1 MAEFNR
7 EEIDYEDQLRQSER
21 ERKDLK
27 NIIYELPVGLIT
39 VKGGNEL
46 TIDIANHEFCRMSGY
61 ELADFSME
69 KMSMA
74 QLIHMEDYMMFEDA
88 AEVCRRGKTSDEFE
102 ARIVTADQN
111 VIWAMFQFQIYT
123 YRSAVPYYLVSCW
136 DITERKKMENEIM
149 LVNERYHMLEEVSD
163 DIVLDYDVK
172 KQQFEI
178 PECYLK
184 FAEDKSVKYAGIEEL
199 YGAIHPDDR
208 ERFQKIFETALQ
220 REMKGTA
227 EYRLRQGGKE
237 SGKYAYFRTCY
248 QSIADY
254 DGKISHIIGRS
265 YDIST
270 ERAVR
275 EKLLREVQLDPLT
288 RIYNKTASGEI
299 VDAFLEK
306 STQGTHVLYV
316 IDIDDFKKIND
327 TFGHTVG
334 DMVISDIATLIR
346 EQFTDEAVVGRVGGD
361 EFMVFVKDTSL
372 QEAEAKAEQLCTNVQ
387 KTLSGDGAVIV
398 VTLSVG
404 MAVTG
409 KDGYDYS
416 TLFERA
422 DHAMYHIKK
431 NGKNHYGFAGET
443 EEGDCEGKYRTEEK
457 ENRRNLVADK
467 EFLNTAFS
475 LLSHARDINGSLN
488 VLLEQ
493 IGRKYQMNM
502 VSVFEYAPDGKN
514 MLLTNCWSDM
524 GQIYEKNILPI
535 TWPKLMKAEV
545 GEFVQTTPKWQ
556 EKRKKEWLEWSGN
569 AIPIQS
575 IAAVKFEY
583 SNGKTGCIDVGSVE
597 QGKQWRTEEIGTIC
611 ELSRVVAVFVT
622 LREKMQE
629 DQQAIH
635 KLKNRDRLT
644 GLYNME
650 AFRIKLVQL
659 LEAEENP
666 QENTYALTM
675 VDVNNFSYV
684 NENFGAEMGDSILK
698 EFSRLLERK
707 KVMAACRMYSDY
719 FLVLSRGKSQQEIR
733 RRVKEGNE
741 EFEAKLQERYPAGG
755 MKLSAGICF
764 LSGKSSFETILESAN
779 LARKY
784 AKEHNITSGV
794 VYIEKMRQTRD
805 EQVLIATRFHAAIQQ
820 FEMFL
825 QPKFRLKENT
835 IYGAEALA
843 RWHFGEDG
851 YLQPNRFVPALELM
865 GYIKDLDF
873 FILEQL
879 LKYMTKWKKSG
890 KSLFTISTN
899 FSRKHFENGGEA
911 FLQRMHETMDKYDID
926 PSYIEVEVTESVMT
940 EKLEDLKHC
949 MIELAQM
956 GFRIAIDDFGTGYS
970 SLSVLYEIPANVV
983 KIDKSFT
990 DKVMVDNKGE
1000 FVSQMGKFIRAA
1012 KEEIVVEGI
1021 ETEEQR
1027 QFLESHGFEY
1037 GQGYL
1042 FDRPI
1047 PADEFERKYL

>member
-1 MAEFNR
+1 
-7 EEIDYEDQLRQSER
+7 
-21 ERKDLK
+21 
-27 NIIYELPVGLIT
+27 
-39 VKGGNEL
+39 
-46 TIDIANHEFCRMSGY
+46 
-61 ELADFSME
+61 
-69 KMSMA
+69 
-74 QLIHMEDYMMFEDA
+74 
-88 AEVCRRGKTSDEFE
+88 
-102 ARIVTADQN
+102 
-111 VIWAMFQFQIYT
+111 
-123 YRSAVPYYLVSCW
+123 
-136 DITERKKMENEIM
+136 
-149 LVNERYHMLEEVSD
+149 
-163 DIVLDYDVK
+163 
-172 KQQFEI
+172 
-178 PECYLK
+178 
-184 FAEDKSVKYAGIEEL
+184 
-199 YGAIHPDDR
+199 
-208 ERFQKIFETALQ
+208 
-220 REMKGTA
+220 
-227 EYRLRQGGKE
+227 
-237 SGKYAYFRTCY
+237 
-248 QSIADY
+248 
-254 DGKISHIIGRS
+254 
-265 YDIST
+265 
-270 ERAVR
+270 
-275 EKLLREVQLDPLT
+275 
-288 RIYNKTASGEI
+288 
-299 VDAFLEK
+299 
-306 STQGTHVLYV
+306 
-316 IDIDDFKKIND
+316 
-327 TFGHTVG
+327 
-334 DMVISDIATLIR
+334 
-346 EQFTDEAVVGRVGGD
+346 
-361 EFMVFVKDTSL
+361 
-372 QEAEAKAEQLCTNVQ
+372 
-387 KTLSGDGAVIV
+387 
-398 VTLSVG
+398 
-404 MAVTG
+404 
-409 KDGYDYS
+409 
-416 TLFERA
+416 
-422 DHAMYHIKK
+422 
-431 NGKNHYGFAGET
+431 
-443 EEGDCEGKYRTEEK
+443 
-457 ENRRNLVADK
+457 
-467 EFLNTAFS
+467 
-475 LLSHARDINGSLN
+475 
-488 VLLEQ
+488 
-493 IGRKYQMNM
+493 M

-805 EQVLIATRFHAAIQQ
+805 EQVLIATRFHAAIQRGE

-926 PSYIEVEVTESVMT
+926 PSYIEVEVTERVMT

>member
-1 MAEFNR
+1 
-7 EEIDYEDQLRQSER
+7 
-21 ERKDLK
+21 
-27 NIIYELPVGLIT
+27 
-39 VKGGNEL
+39 
-46 TIDIANHEFCRMSGY
+46 
-61 ELADFSME
+61 
-69 KMSMA
+69 
-74 QLIHMEDYMMFEDA
+74 
-88 AEVCRRGKTSDEFE
+88 
-102 ARIVTADQN
+102 
-111 VIWAMFQFQIYT
+111 
-123 YRSAVPYYLVSCW
+123 
-136 DITERKKMENEIM
+136 
-149 LVNERYHMLEEVSD
+149 
-163 DIVLDYDVK
+163 
-172 KQQFEI
+172 
-178 PECYLK
+178 
-184 FAEDKSVKYAGIEEL
+184 
-199 YGAIHPDDR
+199 
-208 ERFQKIFETALQ
+208 
-220 REMKGTA
+220 
-227 EYRLRQGGKE
+227 
-237 SGKYAYFRTCY
+237 
-248 QSIADY
+248 
-254 DGKISHIIGRS
+254 
-265 YDIST
+265 
-270 ERAVR
+270 
-275 EKLLREVQLDPLT
+275 
-288 RIYNKTASGEI
+288 
-299 VDAFLEK
+299 
-306 STQGTHVLYV
+306 
-316 IDIDDFKKIND
+316 
-327 TFGHTVG
+327 
-334 DMVISDIATLIR
+334 
-346 EQFTDEAVVGRVGGD
+346 
-361 EFMVFVKDTSL
+361 
-372 QEAEAKAEQLCTNVQ
+372 
-387 KTLSGDGAVIV
+387 
-398 VTLSVG
+398 
-404 MAVTG
+404 
-409 KDGYDYS
+409 
-416 TLFERA
+416 
-422 DHAMYHIKK
+422 
-431 NGKNHYGFAGET
+431 
-443 EEGDCEGKYRTEEK
+443 
-457 ENRRNLVADK
+457 
-467 EFLNTAFS
+467 
-475 LLSHARDINGSLN
+475 
-488 VLLEQ
+488 
-493 IGRKYQMNM
+493 M

-805 EQVLIATRFHAAIQQ
+805 EQVLIATRFHAAIQRGE

>member
-1 MAEFNR
+1 
-7 EEIDYEDQLRQSER
+7 
-21 ERKDLK
+21 
-27 NIIYELPVGLIT
+27 
-39 VKGGNEL
+39 
-46 TIDIANHEFCRMSGY
+46 
-61 ELADFSME
+61 
-69 KMSMA
+69 
-74 QLIHMEDYMMFEDA
+74 
-88 AEVCRRGKTSDEFE
+88 
-102 ARIVTADQN
+102 
-111 VIWAMFQFQIYT
+111 
-123 YRSAVPYYLVSCW
+123 
-136 DITERKKMENEIM
+136 
-149 LVNERYHMLEEVSD
+149 
-163 DIVLDYDVK
+163 
-172 KQQFEI
+172 
-178 PECYLK
+178 
-184 FAEDKSVKYAGIEEL
+184 
-199 YGAIHPDDR
+199 
-208 ERFQKIFETALQ
+208 
-220 REMKGTA
+220 
-227 EYRLRQGGKE
+227 
-237 SGKYAYFRTCY
+237 
-248 QSIADY
+248 
-254 DGKISHIIGRS
+254 
-265 YDIST
+265 
-270 ERAVR
+270 
-275 EKLLREVQLDPLT
+275 
-288 RIYNKTASGEI
+288 
-299 VDAFLEK
+299 
-306 STQGTHVLYV
+306 
-316 IDIDDFKKIND
+316 
-327 TFGHTVG
+327 
-334 DMVISDIATLIR
+334 
-346 EQFTDEAVVGRVGGD
+346 
-361 EFMVFVKDTSL
+361 
-372 QEAEAKAEQLCTNVQ
+372 
-387 KTLSGDGAVIV
+387 
-398 VTLSVG
+398 
-404 MAVTG
+404 
-409 KDGYDYS
+409 
-416 TLFERA
+416 
-422 DHAMYHIKK
+422 
-431 NGKNHYGFAGET
+431 
-443 EEGDCEGKYRTEEK
+443 
-457 ENRRNLVADK
+457 
-467 EFLNTAFS
+467 
-475 LLSHARDINGSLN
+475 
-488 VLLEQ
+488 
-493 IGRKYQMNM
+493 M

-583 SNGKTGCIDVGSVE
+583 SNGKTGCIDAGSVE

-644 GLYNME
+644 GLYNLE
-650 AFRIKLVQL
+650 AFRTKLVQL
-659 LEAEENP
+659 LKAEENP

-698 EFSRLLERK
+698 EFSQLLERK
-707 KVMAACRMYSDY
+707 KVMTACRMYSDY
-719 FLVLSRGKSQQEIR
+719 FLVLSKGKSQQEIR

-805 EQVLIATRFHAAIQQ
+805 EQVLIATRFHAAIQRGE

-1042 FDRPI
+1042 FDRI
-1047 PADEFERKYL
+1047 CSSMKVMLA

>member
-1 MAEFNR
+1 MAEFNK

-46 TIDIANHEFCRMSGY
+46 MIDIANHEFCRMSGY
-61 ELADFSME
+61 RSSDFSME
-69 KMSMA
+69 KMCMA

-361 EFMVFVKDTSL
+361 EFMVFVKDSSL

-431 NGKNHYGFAGET
+431 NGKNHYGFAG
-443 EEGDCEGKYRTEEK
+443 GKYRTEEK

-644 GLYNME
+644 GLYNLE
-650 AFRIKLVQL
+650 AFRTKLVQL

-719 FLVLSRGKSQQEIR
+719 FLVLSKGKSQQEIR

-741 EFEAKLQERYPAGG
+741 EFETKLQERYPAGG

-805 EQVLIATRFHAAIQQ
+805 EQVLIATRFHAAIQRGE

>member
-1 MAEFNR
+1 MAEFNK

-39 VKGGNEL
+39 VKGRNEL

-61 ELADFSME
+61 RSADFSME
-69 KMSMA
+69 KMCMA

-208 ERFQKIFETALQ
+208 ERFQKMFETALQ

-237 SGKYAYFRTCY
+237 SGKYAYFRTRY

-644 GLYNME
+644 GLYNLE
-650 AFRIKLVQL
+650 AFRTKLVQL

-666 QENTYALTM
+666 
-675 VDVNNFSYV
+675 
-684 NENFGAEMGDSILK
+684 
-698 EFSRLLERK
+698 
-707 KVMAACRMYSDY
+707 
-719 FLVLSRGKSQQEIR
+719 QEIR

-805 EQVLIATRFHAAIQQ
+805 EQVLIATRFYAAIQRGE

-843 RWHFGEDG
+843 RWHFGEEG

-873 FILEQL
+873 FIFEQL
-879 LKYMTKWKKSG
+879 LKYMTKWKESG

-911 FLQRMHETMDKYDID
+911 FLQRIHETMAKYDID

-940 EKLEDLKHC
+940 EKLGDLKRC

-990 DKVMVDNKGE
+990 DKVMVDNRGE

>member
-1 MAEFNR
+1 
-7 EEIDYEDQLRQSER
+7 
-21 ERKDLK
+21 
-27 NIIYELPVGLIT
+27 
-39 VKGGNEL
+39 
-46 TIDIANHEFCRMSGY
+46 
-61 ELADFSME
+61 
-69 KMSMA
+69 
-74 QLIHMEDYMMFEDA
+74 
-88 AEVCRRGKTSDEFE
+88 
-102 ARIVTADQN
+102 
-111 VIWAMFQFQIYT
+111 
-123 YRSAVPYYLVSCW
+123 
-136 DITERKKMENEIM
+136 
-149 LVNERYHMLEEVSD
+149 
-163 DIVLDYDVK
+163 
-172 KQQFEI
+172 
-178 PECYLK
+178 
-184 FAEDKSVKYAGIEEL
+184 
-199 YGAIHPDDR
+199 
-208 ERFQKIFETALQ
+208 
-220 REMKGTA
+220 
-227 EYRLRQGGKE
+227 
-237 SGKYAYFRTCY
+237 
-248 QSIADY
+248 
-254 DGKISHIIGRS
+254 
-265 YDIST
+265 
-270 ERAVR
+270 
-275 EKLLREVQLDPLT
+275 
-288 RIYNKTASGEI
+288 
-299 VDAFLEK
+299 
-306 STQGTHVLYV
+306 
-316 IDIDDFKKIND
+316 
-327 TFGHTVG
+327 
-334 DMVISDIATLIR
+334 
-346 EQFTDEAVVGRVGGD
+346 
-361 EFMVFVKDTSL
+361 
-372 QEAEAKAEQLCTNVQ
+372 
-387 KTLSGDGAVIV
+387 
-398 VTLSVG
+398 
-404 MAVTG
+404 
-409 KDGYDYS
+409 
-416 TLFERA
+416 
-422 DHAMYHIKK
+422 
-431 NGKNHYGFAGET
+431 
-443 EEGDCEGKYRTEEK
+443 
-457 ENRRNLVADK
+457 
-467 EFLNTAFS
+467 
-475 LLSHARDINGSLN
+475 
-488 VLLEQ
+488 
-493 IGRKYQMNM
+493 M

-575 IAAVKFEY
+575 IAAAKFEY

-650 AFRIKLVQL
+650 AFRTKLVQL

-684 NENFGAEMGDSILK
+684 NENFSAEMGDSILK

-805 EQVLIATRFHAAIQQ
+805 EQVLIATRFHAAIQRGE

>member
-1 MAEFNR
+1 MAEFNK

-61 ELADFSME
+61 RSADFSME
-69 KMSMA
+69 KMCMA

-102 ARIVTADQN
+102 ARIVTAD
-111 VIWAMFQFQIYT
+111 QIYT

-805 EQVLIATRFHAAIQQ
+805 EQVLIATRFHAAIQRGE

>member
-1 MAEFNR
+1 
-7 EEIDYEDQLRQSER
+7 
-21 ERKDLK
+21 
-27 NIIYELPVGLIT
+27 
-39 VKGGNEL
+39 
-46 TIDIANHEFCRMSGY
+46 
-61 ELADFSME
+61 
-69 KMSMA
+69 
-74 QLIHMEDYMMFEDA
+74 
-88 AEVCRRGKTSDEFE
+88 
-102 ARIVTADQN
+102 
-111 VIWAMFQFQIYT
+111 
-123 YRSAVPYYLVSCW
+123 
-136 DITERKKMENEIM
+136 
-149 LVNERYHMLEEVSD
+149 
-163 DIVLDYDVK
+163 
-172 KQQFEI
+172 
-178 PECYLK
+178 
-184 FAEDKSVKYAGIEEL
+184 
-199 YGAIHPDDR
+199 
-208 ERFQKIFETALQ
+208 
-220 REMKGTA
+220 
-227 EYRLRQGGKE
+227 
-237 SGKYAYFRTCY
+237 
-248 QSIADY
+248 
-254 DGKISHIIGRS
+254 
-265 YDIST
+265 
-270 ERAVR
+270 
-275 EKLLREVQLDPLT
+275 
-288 RIYNKTASGEI
+288 
-299 VDAFLEK
+299 
-306 STQGTHVLYV
+306 
-316 IDIDDFKKIND
+316 
-327 TFGHTVG
+327 
-334 DMVISDIATLIR
+334 
-346 EQFTDEAVVGRVGGD
+346 
-361 EFMVFVKDTSL
+361 
-372 QEAEAKAEQLCTNVQ
+372 
-387 KTLSGDGAVIV
+387 
-398 VTLSVG
+398 
-404 MAVTG
+404 
-409 KDGYDYS
+409 
-416 TLFERA
+416 
-422 DHAMYHIKK
+422 
-431 NGKNHYGFAGET
+431 
-443 EEGDCEGKYRTEEK
+443 
-457 ENRRNLVADK
+457 
-467 EFLNTAFS
+467 
-475 LLSHARDINGSLN
+475 
-488 VLLEQ
+488 
-493 IGRKYQMNM
+493 M

-650 AFRIKLVQL
+650 AFRIKLVRL

-805 EQVLIATRFHAAIQQ
+805 EQVLIATRFHAAIQRGE

-899 FSRKHFENGGEA
+899 LSRKHFENGGEA